1 MYKFWNK
8 LKDKSEIII
17 GRIIN
22 NNETGSFINSEY
34 KFSF

>member
-17 GRIIN
+17 ARIIN

-34 KFSF
+34 KF